1 MRRQPRCLRPG
12 ERPPGLGTL
21 RKLVHPPG
29 VREEAVYQ
37 LRGALAVATGNGT
50 GLPEEVGQYVTAT
63 ANPQDTE
70 DDSEDADA
78 ILAAAAEV
86 LSKVVADHSK
96 ALFAELNVEIV
107 DIAHDLGVA
116 NLTSVDLGLNG
127 HLNARKTGGKH
138 PFKSFSPTDRLRM
151 RIAAVVGM
159 IKVGRKRGIMS
170 HPGLLLI
177 DAPTAE
183 ELSHDNARQA
193 IKTLYDTAADDPGI
207 QIVITSIDDAVW
219 EFFPED
225 RTVTGPDKRQLF

>member
-1 MRRQPRCLRPG
+1 
-12 ERPPGLGTL
+12 
-21 RKLVHPPG
+21 
-29 VREEAVYQ
+29 
-37 LRGALAVATGNGT
+37 
-50 GLPEEVGQYVTAT
+50 
-63 ANPQDTE
+63 
-70 DDSEDADA
+70 
-78 ILAAAAEV
+78 
-86 LSKVVADHSK
+86 
-96 ALFAELNVEIV
+96 
-107 DIAHDLGVA
+107 
-116 NLTSVDLGLNG
+116 
-127 HLNARKTGGKH
+127 
-138 PFKSFSPTDRLRM
+138 M
-151 RIAAVVGM
+151 RIATVVGM